1 MRHRRLL
8 QESAWT
14 TDSSPVVTIMKIVDG
29 LIGQSVE
36 LAGLGV
42 TLDFLI
48 EARGV
53 ERLEPRAKFGEL
65 VRRPAWRRLFRGLQ

>member
-1 MRHRRLL
+1 
-8 QESAWT
+8 
-14 TDSSPVVTIMKIVDG
+14 MKIVDG